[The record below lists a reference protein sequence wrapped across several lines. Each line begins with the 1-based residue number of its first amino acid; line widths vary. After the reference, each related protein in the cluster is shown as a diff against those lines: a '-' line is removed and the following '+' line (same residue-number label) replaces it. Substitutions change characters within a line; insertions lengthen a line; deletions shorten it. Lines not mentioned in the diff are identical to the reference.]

1 MSVAQRFF
9 DAFML
14 GDHYTMGQLY
24 APDATFRDPIF
35 PLLSAEEVRLMWR
48 MLLTRARDFSVS
60 ATVDEGPDGARAVW
74 VARYTYGTRPV
85 RNRVY
90 TEMVIAAGKIV
101 RQVDRFSFWRWSR
114 QALGWKGW
122 LFGWTPWLRNR
133 VRAQAAESLR
143 RFAQQERQ
151 GSKERR

>member
-1 MSVAQRFF
+1 MGAAQRFF

-14 GDHYTMGQLY
+14 GDHHTMGQLY
-24 APDATFRDPIF
+24 APDATFSDPIF
-35 PLLSAEEVRLMWR
+35 PLLSAEEARLMWR
-48 MLLTRARDFSVS
+48 MLLERARDFSVS
-60 ATVDEGPDGARAVW
+60 SSVDEGPDGARAVW

-122 LFGWTPWLRNR
+122 LLGWTPWLRNR

-143 RFAQQERQ
+143 RFAHRQRQEGRQ
-151 GSKERR
+151 AR

>member
-1 MSVAQRFF
+1 MTVAQRFF

-14 GDHYTMGQLY
+14 GDHHTMGQLY
-24 APDATFRDPIF
+24 APDATFSDPIF
-35 PLLSAEEVRLMWR
+35 PLLSADETRLMWR

-60 ATVDEGPDGARAVW
+60 ANVDEGPDGARAVW

-122 LFGWTPWLRNR
+122 LLGWTPWLRNR
-133 VRAQAAESLR
+133 VRAQAAEALR
-143 RFAQQERQ
+143 RFAQKERQ
-151 GSKERR
+151 SIQETR

>member
-1 MSVAQRFF
+1 MTVAQRFF

-14 GDHYTMGQLY
+14 GDHHTMGQLY
-24 APDATFRDPIF
+24 APDATFSDPIF
-35 PLLSAEEVRLMWR
+35 PLLSADEARLMWR
-48 MLLTRARDFSVS
+48 MLLTRLPDLAVS
-60 ATVDEGPDGARAVW
+60 ANVDEGPGRARAVW

-122 LFGWTPWLRNR
+122 LLGWTPWLRNR
-133 VRAQAAESLR
+133 VRAQAAEALR
-143 RFAQQERQ
+143 RFAQKERQ
-151 GSKERR
+151 ASQETR